1 MKSKDPVPTARGL
14 ELLVEALRVLPGVGP
29 RSAQRM
35 AYHLLQHDRAGG
47 ERLAQALAGALA
59 NVRRCAKCNNFAEE
73 ELCVLCR
80 STRRDASLLCVVETP
95 ADLSMVEQ
103 TLSYSG
109 MYFVLMGRLSPLD
122 GVGPRDIGL
131 DRLLERVGGGE
142 VQEVILAT
150 NFTNEGEAT
159 AHYIAEMLRDRGIRA
174 SRIARGVPLGG
185 ELEYVDAGTISQAL
199 LERRE
204 I

>member
-1 MKSKDPVPTARGL
+1 MKNKDPLPTSRGL
-14 ELLVEALRVLPGVGP
+14 ERLIEALRVLPGVGP

-35 AYHLLQHDRAGG
+35 AYHLLQHDRGG
-47 ERLAQALAGALA
+47 AEQLAQALSGALA
-59 NVRRCAKCNNFAEE
+59 VVQRCSRCNNFSEE
-73 ELCVLCR
+73 EVCGLCR
-80 STRRDASLLCVVETP
+80 SARRDASMLCVVETP
-95 ADLSMVEQ
+95 ADLATVEQ

-109 MYFVLMGRLSPLD
+109 LYFVLMGRLSPLD
-122 GVGPRDIGL
+122 GIGPRDIGL
-131 DRLLERVGGGE
+131 DRLVARATAGE

-159 AHYIAEMLRDRGIRA
+159 AHYIAEMLRSRNVKV

-185 ELEYVDAGTISQAL
+185 ELEYVDIGTISQAL
-199 LERRE
+199 LDRRG

>member
-1 MKSKDPVPTARGL
+1 MKRDPVGSPAGL
-14 ELLVEALRVLPGVGP
+14 ERLIEALRVLPGVGP

-35 AYHLLQHDRAGG
+35 AYYLLQRERAGAEALG
-47 ERLAQALAGALA
+47 EALMEALRS
-59 NVRRCAKCNNFAEE
+59 VRHCARCNNFTEE
-73 ELCVLCR
+73 EICALCR
-80 STRRDASLLCVVETP
+80 SPRRDPALLCVIETP

-103 TLSYSG
+103 TLSYAG

-131 DRLLERVGGGE
+131 DRLLARAGDGV

-159 AHYIAEMLRDRGIRA
+159 AHYIAEMLRARGIRA
-174 SRIARGVPLGG
+174 TRIARGVPLGG
-185 ELEYVDAGTISQAL
+185 ELEYVDLGTLSQAL
-199 LERRE
+199 QDRRGL
-204 I
+204 